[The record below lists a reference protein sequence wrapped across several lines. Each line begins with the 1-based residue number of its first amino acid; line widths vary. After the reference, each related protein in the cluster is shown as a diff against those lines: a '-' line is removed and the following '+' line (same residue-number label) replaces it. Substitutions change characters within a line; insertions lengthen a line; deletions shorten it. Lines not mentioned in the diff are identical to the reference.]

1 MKKVQDATKQDKA
14 LNELCKRYED
24 RGRNYNDSPEYA
36 EQETREILTR
46 SVAPKSYKIS
56 GGNVSN
62 LHKYKNGVAGGRK
75 YMTEG
80 DFANYY
86 KATREYTPEAN
97 VELDTTVLLQ
107 KIDRDRYK
115 KNAINTKTEKNDV
128 KAKLRAE
135 ANRSNPKGLKPK
147 ASEKKPTTQ
156 KPKRSIDK
164 EKIKEVAREAAR
176 TWIPLEEMHTEKIVE
191 GTKTK
196 IPKNVIFAIIVIT
209 VSLMLIVTSAVLL
222 SSARSE
228 QNELKDAIEL
238 LDKEIAELETD
249 LNKKNEEADI
259 EIFAEEVLGM
269 IKQEYVNAEYIDSN
283 KTDGVNKEQQEKVSF
298 ASLINWIFKQFK

>member
-1 MKKVQDATKQDKA
+1 MKKVQSSAKQDKA
-14 LNELCKRYED
+14 LDELRKRYED

-36 EQETREILTR
+36 EQKSREILTR

-56 GGNVSN
+56 GGAEDIGR
-62 LHKYKNGVAGGRK
+62 YKSGAEGNKK

-80 DFANYY
+80 DFADYY

-115 KNAINTKTEKNDV
+115 KNENKVKAKKNDV
-128 KAKLRAE
+128 KAKLKAE
-135 ANRSNPKGLKPK
+135 ADRTNPKGIAPR
-147 ASEKKPTTQ
+147 ASEPKPAQPKK
-156 KPKRSIDK
+156 KKSIGK
-164 EKIKEVAREAAR
+164 EKIKEVAKEAAR

-196 IPKNVIFAIIVIT
+196 LPKNVIFAIIVIT
-209 VSLMLIVTSAVLL
+209 LSLLLIVTSAVLL

-238 LDKEIAELETD
+238 LDKEIAELRAD
-249 LNKKNEEADI
+249 LERKNENADI

-269 IKQEYVNAEYIDSN
+269 IKQEHVNAEYIESN
-283 KTDGVNKEQQEKVSF
+283 KTDGVIKEQQQKVSF
-298 ASLINWIFKQFK
+298 SSLINWIFQQFR